1 MFNNALKN
9 VGIDNI
15 WNSVEILTVHF
26 FVFFIILVAVQLLHR
41 KDMSV
46 LVDRGSMYSVD
57 KSLGYVVGEIGHMFL
72 SLLDT

>member
-1 MFNNALKN
+1 MLNNALKN

-15 WNSVEILTVHF
+15 WNSVEILTIHF

-46 LVDRGSMYSVD
+46 LVGAACTALIRA
-57 KSLGYVVGEIGHMFL
+57 LGMLWER
-72 SLLDT
+72 

>member
-1 MFNNALKN
+1 MLYNARKN

-15 WNSVEILTVHF
+15 WNSVEILTIHF
-26 FVFFIILVAVQLLHR
+26 LVVFIILVAVQLLHR
-41 KDMSV
+41 KDMPV
-46 LVDRGSMYSVD
+46 LVNRGSLYSVD